1 MRQVLGLCLGLVLC
15 SLASTA
21 AARAPDTFEE
31 DYHPPILIDS
41 DMWFAFE
48 LKVGPYQPGSSRSF
62 ERIFGNDKGW
72 MLNLELDV
80 TVLHIPWVGQLNVAG
95 GWGWANYDAKSFA
108 EDGSRSG
115 EETEFTVYPL
125 SALGVLRIDTL
136 ARNTVVP
143 LTFAGKL
150 GYEWVRWKAT
160 TGDNTDGADFTRG
173 LRWGAQAAFELDFFD
188 RSTARRLD
196 EDWDV
201 NHTFLLF
208 EYYES
213 RTKGTGDR
221 TFSIGLGAQF

>member
-1 MRQVLGLCLGLVLC
+1 MRSLLGLCLGLILC
-15 SLASTA
+15 SVTSSAS
-21 AARAPDTFEE
+21 ARAPDTFEE
-31 DYHPPILIDS
+31 DHHPPILIDS
-41 DMWFAFE
+41 DQWFAFE
-48 LKVGPYQPGSSRSF
+48 LKVGPYQPGDSRSF
-62 ERIFGNDKGW
+62 KRTFGNDKGW
-72 MLNLELDV
+72 MLNLELDI

-95 GWGWANYDAKSFA
+95 GWGWANYDAKAFA

-115 EETEFTVYPL
+115 EDTEFTVFPL
-125 SALGVLRIDTL
+125 AALGVFRIDTL
-136 ARNTVVP
+136 ARNTVIPV
-143 LTFAGKL
+143 TFAGKL

-160 TGDNTDGADFTRG
+160 TGEVTDGSGFNHG

-196 EDWDV
+196 EDWGV

-221 TFSIGLGAQF
+221 TYSIGLGAQF